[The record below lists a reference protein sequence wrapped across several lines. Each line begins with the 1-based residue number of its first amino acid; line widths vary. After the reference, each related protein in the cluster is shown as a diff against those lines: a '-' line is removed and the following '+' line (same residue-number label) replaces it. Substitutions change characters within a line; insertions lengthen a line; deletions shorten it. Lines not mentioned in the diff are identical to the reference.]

1 MPPTLPLLGKKA
13 GRPLKG
19 RKLGRESRR
28 RRWTNGLRRGTTNP
42 RGGNLVAMPED
53 LRLQGIK
60 VQLRRRE
67 QTSSRWRN
75 QCPDC
80 AGEWQSWT
88 FHTAERKGRE
98 AKRGSTEAGEEERRR
113 GERGEGRRA
122 GRTGEV
128 YR

>member
-1 MPPTLPLLGKKA
+1 MPPTLPLLGKNA

-42 RGGNLVAMPED
+42 LGGNLVAMPED

-67 QTSSRWRN
+67 QTSSRL
-75 QCPDC
+75 
-80 AGEWQSWT
+80 
-88 FHTAERKGRE
+88 AE
-98 AKRGSTEAGEEERRR
+98 
-113 GERGEGRRA
+113 
-122 GRTGEV
+122 
-128 YR
+128 